1 MKPSVPRQKIAQAK
15 DAATDKY
22 GDRLPLESLE
32 RARRM
37 AEQQGW
43 IRRRIDTHNP
53 LRDQDQL
60 GEEVFVPSPGQDAG
74 SGARPSKRDPK
85 PLGFVYSGLVE
96 RMGWSVNLDVGAISA
111 RWAEI
116 VGPAFAENCVVEDF
130 SDDGV
135 LTLRSK
141 STSWQAQV
149 RALLAFLDKKLA
161 DELGEGVVKDIVVNG
176 PNAPSWKHGPYSVPG
191 RGPRDT
197 YG

>member
-1 MKPSVPRQKIAQAK
+1 MAAQERISAAK
-15 DAATDKY
+15 ARSIDRY

-43 IRRRIDTHNP
+43 VRRRVETHNP
-53 LRDQDQL
+53 LRETDQI
-60 GEEVFVPSPGQDAG
+60 GEEVFVPSPGQDVG

-85 PLGFVYSGLVE
+85 PLSFIFGHLVAK
-96 RMGWSVNLDVGAISA
+96 MGWQERIDVGALCA
-111 RWAEI
+111 RWPTI
-116 VGPAFAENCVVEDF
+116 VGSALADNCVVEDF

-135 LTLRSK
+135 LTLRAS
-141 STSWQAQV
+141 STSWQTQI
-149 RALLAFLDKKLA
+149 RALLAFLDKRLA

-176 PNAPSWKHGPYSVPG
+176 PHVPSWKHGPYSVPG